1 MFLSTIAVMSMKQKC
16 QNMDNAIE
24 VKELTKFFG
33 SLSAV
38 DHVNFEVRSREIF
51 GLLGPNGAGKT
62 TTIRMICGMLRPTSG
77 TVVIA
82 GFDISQKPQE
92 VKRRIG
98 LVPDISNLFGELSG
112 RVNLEFMGKLYGL
125 DKKTRKERIDQ
136 VLSLFQLKERQ
147 HSLVKFYSKGM
158 HRRLTI
164 AAALIHQPE
173 ILIMDEPT
181 SGLDAQTARL
191 VREIIREL
199 NKEGRTVLLTTHQI
213 DEADRLVDRVGI
225 IDRGKLI
232 ALDTPEQ
239 LKNNIQSMRAL
250 EIRILN
256 EVDQQR
262 WIPLISKTE
271 GVDKVVLAEG
281 KIRILSKDLPQTI
294 PTIVSLVAKQGGKIE
309 NISVAQPTLEDA
321 FINLT
326 GKSIREEPLS
336 KEDSLQRRLV
346 RSGLR

>member
-1 MFLSTIAVMSMKQKC
+1 LE
-16 QNMDNAIE
+16 NAIE
-24 VKELTKFFG
+24 VKELTKFYS
-33 SLSAV
+33 SLLAV
-38 DHVNFEVRSREIF
+38 DHVNFEVKGKEIF

-77 TVVIA
+77 KAVIA
-82 GFDISQKPQE
+82 GFDVAQKPQE

-98 LVPDISNLFGELSG
+98 LVPDISNLFGELSA

-125 DKKTRKERIDQ
+125 DKKTRRERIDQ
-136 VLSLFQLKERQ
+136 VLELFQLEERQ
-147 HSLVKFYSKGM
+147 NDLVKYYSKGM

-164 AAALIHQPE
+164 AAALLHQPE

-191 VREIIREL
+191 VREIILSL
-199 NKEGRTVLLTTHQI
+199 NKEGRTILLTTHQI
-213 DEADRLVDRVGI
+213 DEADRLAQRVGI
-225 IDRGKLI
+225 IDRGRLV

-239 LKNNIQSMRAL
+239 IKNSTEGMRAL
-250 EIRILN
+250 EIKILN
-256 EVDQQR
+256 GVDQQR
-262 WIPLISKTE
+262 WIPIIKEAE
-271 GVDKVVLAEG
+271 GVDKAFLTEG
-281 KIRILSKDLPQTI
+281 KIRILSKDLSQMI
-294 PTIVSLVAKQGGKIE
+294 PTVVNLVDKHGGKIE

-326 GKSIREEPLS
+326 GKSIREEPMS
-336 KEDSLQRRLV
+336 KEEDLRRRLA

>member
-1 MFLSTIAVMSMKQKC
+1 MLLVIGKEKGTDSL
-16 QNMDNAIE
+16 DNAIE
-24 VKELTKFFG
+24 VKELTKYYG
-33 SLSAV
+33 SLLAV
-38 DHVNFEVRSREIF
+38 DHVKFEVKSKEIF

-77 TVVIA
+77 TAVIA

-98 LVPDISNLFGELSG
+98 LVPDISNLFGELSA
-112 RVNLEFMGKLYGL
+112 RVNLEFTGKLYGL
-125 DKKTRKERIDQ
+125 DKKTRKERIDH
-136 VLSLFQLKERQ
+136 VLTLFQLKERQ

-191 VREIIREL
+191 VREIIRDL
-199 NKEGRTVLLTTHQI
+199 NKEGRAVLLTTHQI

-225 IDRGKLI
+225 IDHGKLI

-239 LKNNIQSMRAL
+239 LKNSVQSMRAL
-250 EIRILN
+250 EIKILN
-256 EVDQQR
+256 DVDQQQ
-262 WIPLISKTE
+262 WVPIISKAE

-281 KIRILSKDLPQTI
+281 KIRILSKELSQAI
-294 PTIVSLVAKQGGKIE
+294 PTVVNLVAKHGGKIE

>member
-1 MFLSTIAVMSMKQKC
+1 LE
-16 QNMDNAIE
+16 NAIE
-24 VKELTKFFG
+24 VKELTKFYG
-33 SLSAV
+33 SLLAV
-38 DHVNFEVRSREIF
+38 DHVNFGVKGKEIF

-77 TVVIA
+77 TAVIA
-82 GFDISQKPQE
+82 GFDVIKQPLE

-98 LVPDISNLFGELSG
+98 LVPDISNLFGELSA

-125 DKKTRKERIDQ
+125 DKKTRRERIDQ
-136 VLSLFQLKERQ
+136 VLELFQLKERQ
-147 HSLVKFYSKGM
+147 NDLVKYYSKGM

-173 ILIMDEPT
+173 ILVMDEPT

-191 VREIIREL
+191 VREIVVDL
-199 NKEGRTVLLTTHQI
+199 NKGGRTILLTTHQI
-213 DEADRLVDRVGI
+213 EEADRLVHRVGI
-225 IDRGKLI
+225 IDHGKLV

-239 LKNNIQSMRAL
+239 LKKSTEGIRAL
-250 EIRILN
+250 EIKILN
-256 EVDQQR
+256 GVDQHKWVPILR
-262 WIPLISKTE
+262 EAE
-271 GVDKVVLAEG
+271 GVDNAFLAEG
-281 KIRILSKDLPQTI
+281 KIRILSKDLSQLI
-294 PTIVSLVAKQGGKIE
+294 PKVVNLVDKHGGRIE

-326 GKSIREEPLS
+326 GKSIREEPMS
-336 KEDSLQRRLV
+336 KEEYLKTRLS